1 MRSLHRFQPGTST
14 TGRTGQTAHTPRS
27 TMNYTVI
34 RGRGDVMGF
43 SIRLT
48 DHERRAADAYARL
61 HSQSLSEAFK
71 QALFDRIADEFDLQ
85 VARDALTD
93 YANDNY
99 RSRPISELWDKC
111 DL

>member
-1 MRSLHRFQPGTST
+1 MS
-14 TGRTGQTAHTPRS
+14 
-27 TMNYTVI
+27 
-34 RGRGDVMGF
+34 F

-48 DHERRAADAYARL
+48 DHERRLADSYARL

-85 VARDALTD
+85 VAREALTD

-99 RSRPISELWDKC
+99 QSRPISELWDEC
-111 DL
+111 DPVSYTHLTLPTTPYV

>member
-1 MRSLHRFQPGTST
+1 MDSPALSST
-14 TGRTGQTAHTPRS
+14 LY
-27 TMNYTVI
+27 YTVI
-34 RGRGDVMGF
+34 EDRGDVMSF

-48 DHERRAADAYARL
+48 DHERRLADSYARL

-85 VARDALTD
+85 VAREALTD

-99 RSRPISELWDKC
+99 QSRPISELWDEC

>member
-1 MRSLHRFQPGTST
+1 MT
-14 TGRTGQTAHTPRS
+14 THTLS
-27 TMNYTVI
+27 SVMYYTVI
-34 RGRGDVMGF
+34 EDRGDVMSF

-48 DHERRAADAYARL
+48 DHERRLADAYARL

-85 VARDALTD
+85 VAREALTD

-99 RSRPISELWDKC
+99 QSRPISELWDEC